1 MMHAK
6 MNEFIFEVH
15 IDIFPSSFYN
25 IYDSC
30 LVNIKC
36 NDVILMLKELKY
48 LKF

>member
-1 MMHAK
+1 MYVK
-6 MNEFIFEVH
+6 MNEFIFEVY
-15 IDIFPSSFYN
+15 IDIFFFSFYN